1 MLLLI
6 MVISAVGLSTGV
18 VAIIAHFYHKYKLSN
33 TLFLIANLTLITI
46 TSIVLWWL
54 VF

>member
-6 MVISAVGLSTGV
+6 MVISAVGLGTGI
-18 VAIIAHFYHKYKLSN
+18 VAIIAHFCQRYRLSN
-33 TLFLIANLTLITI
+33 TLFLVADLTLITI
-46 TSIVLWWL
+46 TSIVLGWL